1 MPQLKILCQTN
12 ISSTIVVMNSE
23 ISQKEVKPQENFI
36 KEILKFAIIAFIIVV
51 PLRIYIAEPF
61 IVDGPSMNPTF
72 ATGQYL
78 LVDRI
83 SYRFE
88 DPKRNDVV
96 IFRYP
101 LDPKTFYIK
110 RLIAL
115 PGETISVNGGKI
127 TIINKENPNG
137 ISVPAPYVEV
147 GHETSDTF
155 KLTLGRTEYFVM
167 GDNRSQSSD
176 SRVWGPVDKKYIVGR
191 PFLRLLPFTKIST
204 FPGKE

>member
-1 MPQLKILCQTN
+1 MNPEIQKKIGP
-12 ISSTIVVMNSE
+12 
-23 ISQKEVKPQENFI
+23 KENFF
-36 KEILKFAIIAFIIVV
+36 KEIVKFTIIAFIVVV

-61 IVDGPSMNPTF
+61 IVEGPSMNPTF

-101 LDPKTFYIK
+101 RDPKTFYIK
-110 RLIAL
+110 RLIGL
-115 PGETISVNGGKI
+115 PGETVSVTEGKI

-137 ISVPAPYVEV
+137 ISIPAPYIEA
-147 GHETSDTF
+147 GHETTENF
-155 KLTLGRTEYFVM
+155 KITLGQTEYFVM

-176 SRVWGPVDKKYIVGR
+176 SRIWGPVDKKYIVGR
-191 PFLRLLPFTKIST
+191 PFIRLLPFTKISV